1 MSSCHFDG
9 DRPLTV
15 AQVYVFTTVPLIHSL
30 PLANRLIC
38 DDDDDDDEFL
48 IRSISNSFF
57 NSMLYILDR
66 FVFPHTHTFIY
77 KPSIRIRFYAV
88 CNLISSAN

>member
-9 DRPLTV
+9 DRPLTA
-15 AQVYVFTTVPLIHSL
+15 AQVYVLTTVPLIHSL

-66 FVFPHTHTFIY
+66 FVLPHTHTLLYINRQFVFGSMPFVI
-77 KPSIRIRFYAV
+77 
-88 CNLISSAN
+88 